1 MLLFCQRNRS
11 ENHLSF
17 VWVEWAQV
25 TFCWGLINLHELLVS
40 VGLMFKWITL
50 ISLVSQCHLKNV
62 PLFTKHAFSVTN
74 FLHWVLLDCFEVN
87 SIILRTFCPFFNIKL
102 FTCVIISLKIC
113 FFIYFPAKRKQQSQQ
128 SSLDPPTTVTGV
140 SNLVFKFDLTL
151 DILEEDNKGFSSAAR
166 DKNCFKLRQD
176 LRKKVFITV
185 QQLTNR
191 HLIVE
196 RFVTIPVAEKRRMIM
211 SLMITL
217 SYLVWSVTMVLLRTL
232 ID

>member
-1 MLLFCQRNRS
+1 MSTSYILLKTYKLAWAVGLNRFDVQMNYIDQFGQPVSFEKCSPFYKACYFCDKFSSLSVAWLFRGQFHYS
-11 ENHLSF
+11 EN
-17 VWVEWAQV
+17 
-25 TFCWGLINLHELLVS
+25 
-40 VGLMFKWITL
+40 
-50 ISLVSQCHLKNV
+50 
-62 PLFTKHAFSVTN
+62 
-74 FLHWVLLDCFEVN
+74 
-87 SIILRTFCPFFNIKL
+87 ILPFFNIKL
-102 FTCVIISLKIC
+102 FTCIIISLKIC

-128 SSLDPPTTVTGV
+128 SSLNPPTTVTGV

>member
-1 MLLFCQRNRS
+1 MSTSYILLRTYK
-11 ENHLSF
+11 LA
-17 VWVEWAQV
+17 WA
-25 TFCWGLINLHELLVS
+25 
-40 VGLMFKWITL
+40 VGLSRFDVQMNYIDQFGQPVSFEKCSPFYKACFFCDKFS
-50 ISLVSQCHLKNV
+50 SLSVAW
-62 PLFTKHAFSVTN
+62 LFRG
-74 FLHWVLLDCFEVN
+74 L
-87 SIILRTFCPFFNIKL
+87 ILRTFCPFFNIKL
-102 FTCVIISLKIC
+102 FTCMIISLKIC

-128 SSLDPPTTVTGV
+128 LSLDPPTTVTGV

-211 SLMITL
+211 SLIITL